1 MNTCIF
7 ADQKAFMD
15 ASGQK
20 VSATTVDLYSTLV
33 TEEEGE
39 LRNAVA
45 SYFIAL
51 HDGEDITA
59 PAIEVADGC
68 IDLIYVAVGLL
79 HAMGFNPRPL
89 WDEVHRSNIDK
100 FRDGIRRREDGKILK
115 PEGWTPPSLGP
126 IVEAALAARRRA

>member
-7 ADQKAFMD
+7 ADQKAFME

-39 LRNAVA
+39 LRNAIS

-68 IDLIYVAVGLL
+68 IDLIYVTIGLL
-79 HAMGFNPRPL
+79 HAMGFNPRLL
-89 WDEVHRSNIDK
+89 WNEVHRSNIDK

-115 PEGWTPPSLGP
+115 PEGWTPPNLRP
-126 IVEAALAARRRA
+126 LVEAALFLRGRA